1 MSQGGGSHLY
11 KEREQVRPKK
21 RKRRGSPQPRREPR
35 GTDVDGGHPQIY
47 APGEVVHTLHGQ
59 VVYRPSVEQVELS
72 TATVSCPQGC
82 PQSAPGC
89 PQGCPQVPPSYLFV
103 SCFVPV
109 EKRKRWG
116 NPAGAVSTHDAETTP
131 TPPARHQP
139 PTRPAFS
146 RPQACASSPRVTAHA
161 DSAQTAP
168 ATAEAVAHSSPPYVH
183 FVSEVVLMCGRTPC
197 VRHTS

>member
-1 MSQGGGSHLY
+1 MSQGGGSHLD

-35 GTDVDGGHPQIY
+35 GTDVDGGHPQTY

-82 PQSAPGC
+82 PQSAPELSTGLSTGAPELLIC
-89 PQGCPQVPPSYLFV
+89 IMLRPC
-103 SCFVPV
+103 

-131 TPPARHQP
+131 TRPARHQSL
-139 PTRPAFS
+139 TRPAVS
-146 RPQACASSPRVTAHA
+146 RSQACASSPRVTAHV

-168 ATAEAVAHSSPPYVH
+168 ANAEAVVHSLPPYVN
-183 FVSEVVLMCGRTPC
+183 FVSEVVLMCRRTPC